1 MAQPTVAGAK
11 ETAAQFLDSE
21 GLDRRLSENQ
31 AAEDARIA
39 ADLARAKTLL
49 KRDDKAGAGLEALL
63 KKEEAGSAK
72 EIEQSKA
79 FAIINA
85 GLAMM
90 AGGSPNALQN
100 IAQGAMVGT
109 KQYQEAL
116 KDFSKAAKERQKAFA
131 SIEEARRAEARDDA
145 KAMLAAEQRA
155 SDAFAAS
162 RKFAIQ
168 GSIDLGV
175 KRADIAGK
183 AYDSAMAQYGATQ
196 RTGMEIDARAAE
208 GAANRKVQREIDRT
222 PTEVRLMEWLRD
234 PENRKLF
241 SEVQGI
247 KQAPKTRQEL
257 MEQWSK
263 NFMLQQKFPDFNDFV
278 MVMSAASSSAPGSVP
293 PPGAVKLKPGQ

>member
-1 MAQPTVAGAK
+1 
-11 ETAAQFLDSE
+11 
-21 GLDRRLSENQ
+21 
-31 AAEDARIA
+31 
-39 ADLARAKTLL
+39 
-49 KRDDKAGAGLEALL
+49 
-63 KKEEAGSAK
+63 
-72 EIEQSKA
+72 
-79 FAIINA
+79 
-85 GLAMM
+85 MM

-145 KAMLAAEQRA
+145 KAQLAAEQRA
-155 SDAFAAS
+155 SDAFSAS
-162 RKFAIQ
+162 RKLAVQ
-168 GSIDLGV
+168 GSIELGV
-175 KRADIAGK
+175 KSADIAGK
-183 AYDSAMAQYGATQ
+183 AYDSAMTQYGATQ
-196 RTGMEIDARAAE
+196 RTQMDIASRERE
-208 GAANRKVQREIDRT
+208 GAANRGVQREIDRT
-222 PTEVRLMEWLRD
+222 PTEVRLMEWLRN

-278 MVMSAASSSAPGSVP
+278 MVMGAASAAAPGSVP